1 MILTILVTVKILQL
15 EARACEVSQVSI
27 TGLAR
32 VSEAASPPSV
42 SDTSTSLQEAAE
54 VRQRLDCVQVC
65 EELSLNGS

>member
-15 EARACEVSQVSI
+15 EARACEVSQVSL

-42 SDTSTSLQEAAE
+42 SDTSTSLQSRAE
-54 VRQRLDCVQVC
+54 EDTEVIIEDI
-65 EELSLNGS
+65 EDEISSKH

>member
-1 MILTILVTVKILQL
+1 MILTILVTVKIFQL
-15 EARACEVSQVSI
+15 EARACEVSQVSL

-42 SDTSTSLQEAAE
+42 SDTSLQEAAE